1 MSSDFFAPLGRT
13 ARRHRR
19 FVPAILPLEDRTVPA
34 VVAQFNPA
42 TKVLT
47 IIGDAADNAI
57 TVSRDA
63 AGNISAGSVPILSRV
78 PVTVAGTAKI
88 KITGGAGNDDIRGD
102 AGTDTLNGGGGN
114 DILDGGADADTL
126 NGGDGADTITGGAA
140 NDIMTGGNGD
150 DVFLVGVGAGIDNFD
165 GGAGSDTIRATAD
178 NAVVPSDQKQRGDYT
193 TPSWRSLGFSHE
205 FSYYRM
211 EIVTQPAGGQCRNPA
226 GAIDLYQLRAVGDLD
241 GDGITSLFEVAVGST
256 NENELYRSK
265 GFYVNNE
272 TE

>member
-1 MSSDFFAPLGRT
+1 MQSSRT
-13 ARRHRR
+13 RRAG
-19 FVPAILPLEDRTVPA
+19 FTLIELMIVVAILGILGAIVIPSFVAYLRKAKTVEA
-34 VVAQFNPA
+34 REMLHSLFAQVNSYYYPERSERGLQGNHTA
-42 TKVLT
+42 
-47 IIGDAADNAI
+47 GC
-57 TVSRDA
+57 TV
-63 AGNISAGSVPILSRV
+63 
-78 PVTVAGTAKI
+78 
-88 KITGGAGNDDIRGD
+88 
-102 AGTDTLNGGGGN
+102 
-114 DILDGGADADTL
+114 
-126 NGGDGADTITGGAA
+126 
-140 NDIMTGGNGD
+140 
-150 DVFLVGVGAGIDNFD
+150 
-165 GGAGSDTIRATAD
+165 ATAD